1 MPKPPRRRK
10 RRSKGPLGALKEMR
24 AVVWGDGAVGVGLS
38 VALSGTCD
46 VLLVG
51 PAGSGRGTW
60 NVRAGGFF
68 TAQAAVKHVE
78 CGDRPEGDLALVAL
92 KAYDV
97 SSAVDAVS
105 RCCGRI
111 VCFSNGMGL
120 EKEFGSGLWARVEPA
135 VLSLGFLVDDSREVT
150 VSPGEVIVSEGGE
163 AARLFRDNLLPVRE
177 VVNIE
182 AYRWAK
188 WLVNSAINPLGALTG
203 LRNNEL
209 RDAGLSGIVDGM
221 VSELKTL
228 IPDDVR
234 PGATDIA
241 GSMLDMLLSESGN
254 RCSMLQDLQA
264 GKRTEIDYLTGLA
277 GDSPEKAPL
286 AVTVTALVRARERRS
301 SS

>member
-1 MPKPPRRRK
+1 M
-10 RRSKGPLGALKEMR
+10 
-24 AVVWGDGAVGVGLS
+24 GLS
-38 VALSGTCD
+38 VALSDTCD

-60 NVRAGGFF
+60 NVRTGGFF
-68 TAQAAVKHVE
+68 TAQAAVEHVE
-78 CGDRPEGDLALVAL
+78 CGGRPEGDFALVAL

-97 SSAVDAVS
+97 SSAANAVS

-120 EKEFGSGLWARVEPA
+120 EKEFGAGLWARVEPA

-163 AARLFRDNLLPVRE
+163 AARLFRDTRMPVRE
-177 VVNIE
+177 VDNIE
-182 AYRWAK
+182 TYRWAK
-188 WLVNSAINPLGALTG
+188 WLVNSAINPLGALTS

-209 RDAGLSGIVDGM
+209 RDAELSGVVDGM
-221 VSELKTL
+221 VSELKAI
-228 IPDDVR
+228 IPDDLR